1 MNFKF
6 SVAAAVMIGILIP
19 IGSCRISKGEGPQ
32 REMDQRTDV
41 LEMIYAIADKKGM
54 RVISDLNMSG
64 GRWHERISADSMEE
78 QTKRYIS
85 AYHARYGQ
93 HPSFRGW
100 YLNNEIS
107 PIKTTETEKSG
118 FWRKV
123 WKAVVDE
130 CHKVRPGSVVT
141 ISPFFLLDKDGLRG
155 FEYLAPSENEEW
167 WGTTL
172 SATGIDILM
181 LQDSGEH
188 LGFFSLTERAPFFEA
203 FARACKKAGTKLWIN
218 VETGQVDAR
227 DWPEAVTM
235 EKNKQKKWEFTHI
248 NWLAQKLELAS
259 EYGEGIVNWGYY
271 PFMNPA
277 GKAMGPYINDVDGQ
291 QIDYN
296 NQKEAYEA
304 YKAYY
309 KTIPREIVQGRK
321 ARAAMRGTL
330 WYIPVNYS
338 GWSKERLEKAIEQQI
353 DEQQAVGFDLLWL
366 CNTPANMEWAL
377 TPLRN
382 L

>member
-1 MNFKF
+1 MEISRDIARAVMQQRIGKHGMGNAGGMKGIWRRISWLSLVFLITVKKYYMNFKF

-130 CHKVRPGSVVT
+130 CHKVRPEHCYHLSV
-141 ISPFFLLDKDGLRG
+141 
-155 FEYLAPSENEEW
+155 
-167 WGTTL
+167 L
-172 SATGIDILM
+172 SV
-181 LQDSGEH
+181 
-188 LGFFSLTERAPFFEA
+188 R
-203 FARACKKAGTKLWIN
+203 
-218 VETGQVDAR
+218 
-227 DWPEAVTM
+227 
-235 EKNKQKKWEFTHI
+235 
-248 NWLAQKLELAS
+248 
-259 EYGEGIVNWGYY
+259 
-271 PFMNPA
+271 
-277 GKAMGPYINDVDGQ
+277 
-291 QIDYN
+291 
-296 NQKEAYEA
+296 
-304 YKAYY
+304 
-309 KTIPREIVQGRK
+309 
-321 ARAAMRGTL
+321 
-330 WYIPVNYS
+330 
-338 GWSKERLEKAIEQQI
+338 
-353 DEQQAVGFDLLWL
+353 
-366 CNTPANMEWAL
+366 
-377 TPLRN
+377 
-382 L
+382 